1 MCRGKQK
8 ILVDHD
14 ELFYPCLFYVQG
26 QPTDFSKPGWTVLS
40 LSVLCA
46 GANKRL

>member
-14 ELFYPCLFYVQG
+14 ELFYPCLFYAQG
-26 QPTDFSKPGWTVLS
+26 QPKDFSKPGWTVLS
-40 LSVLCA
+40 LSVLYA
-46 GANKRL
+46 RVTKRF